1 MLFSLYFFLI
11 QNESAVCINNSSWNL
26 LIIWRNVNRHFLFV
40 LICLQVIS
48 TLEELS
54 LSGENPTTSIIWRCQ
69 LPEKYY
75 SAVKLLRLHYFQEES
90 DTIPFGFIQILCN
103 LETLY
108 VTRSSFKR
116 LFSYEGLTDVNQ
128 RQRMLGRLRNFK
140 IISSVGDMRH
150 MWKDN
155 DQLVQFLQNLG
166 TLEVISC
173 HSLVN
178 LAPSSASFENL
189 TILDVRCCFG
199 LLNLITSSTAKSLVQ
214 LVKLTV
220 RSCKKVMEI
229 VAKERDETE
238 DEIIFSKLEYLEL
251 VKLESLT
258 SFCPGNHTFK
268 FPSLKEIVVR
278 QCPKMRIFSPRVVST
293 PKLQGVCFAKNKVCW
308 QGNLNNTIQQLY
320 TEMVCTDNSS
330 ILVIIIFFCTNSLLW
345 LSRLDL
351 VIYGS

>member
-1 MLFSLYFFLI
+1 M
-11 QNESAVCINNSSWNL
+11 
-26 LIIWRNVNRHFLFV
+26 
-40 LICLQVIS
+40 
-48 TLEELS
+48 
-54 LSGENPTTSIIWRCQ
+54 
-69 LPEKYY
+69 
-75 SAVKLLRLHYFQEES
+75 
-90 DTIPFGFIQILCN
+90 
-103 LETLY
+103 
-108 VTRSSFKR
+108 TRSSFKR

-128 RQRMLGRLRNFK
+128 KHRMLGRLRNFK
-140 IISSVGDMRH
+140 IRSSFGDMRH

-166 TLEVISC
+166 SLEVISC

-220 RSCKKVMEI
+220 CSCEKVMEI

-293 PKLQGVCFAKNKVCW
+293 PKLQGVCFAKNKVWW

-320 TEMVCTDNSS
+320 TEMVCTDKLYHFSNHH
-330 ILVIIIFFCTNSLLW
+330 FFFVLMHY
-345 LSRLDL
+345 
-351 VIYGS
+351 YG

>member
-1 MLFSLYFFLI
+1 M
-11 QNESAVCINNSSWNL
+11 
-26 LIIWRNVNRHFLFV
+26 
-40 LICLQVIS
+40 IS

-69 LPEKYY
+69 LPQKYY
-75 SAVKLLRLHYFQEES
+75 FAVKLLRLHYFQEES

-108 VTRSSFKR
+108 VTCSSFKR
-116 LFSYEGLTDVNQ
+116 LFSYDGLTDVNQ
-128 RQRMLGRLRNFK
+128 KHRMLGRLRNFK
-140 IISSVGDMRH
+140 IKSSVGDMRH

-173 HSLVN
+173 HSLVS

-189 TILDVRCCFG
+189 TILDVFCCSG
-199 LLNLITSSTAKSLVQ
+199 LLNLISSSTAKSLVQ

-220 RSCKKVMEI
+220 RSCKKLMEI
-229 VAKERDETE
+229 VKKERDETE

-251 VKLESLT
+251 FKLDSLT
-258 SFCPGNHTFK
+258 SFCLGNHTFK

-330 ILVIIIFFCTNSLLW
+330 MLVIIKKI
-345 LSRLDL
+345 
-351 VIYGS
+351 IY